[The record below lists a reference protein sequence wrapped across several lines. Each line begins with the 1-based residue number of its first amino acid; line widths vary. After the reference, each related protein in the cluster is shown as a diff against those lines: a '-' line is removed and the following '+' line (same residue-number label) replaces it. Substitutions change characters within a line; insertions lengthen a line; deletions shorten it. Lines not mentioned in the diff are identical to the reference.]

1 MCTDTDKYKTVIPS
15 KKIFM
20 TGFHF
25 YEVPKHTKLINIPF
39 GDTQCVIK
47 NTEKSKTIINKKFR
61 TLVTSEGARE
71 V

>member
-1 MCTDTDKYKTVIPS
+1 
-15 KKIFM
+15 M

-25 YEVPKHTKLINIPF
+25 YEVPKHIKLINIPF